1 MENNQQEALD
11 RISEVGVLAV
21 EVMRLYREL
30 NKSYNNLIVE
40 LANVVTLSATEE
52 FDNVPSRLI
61 VEILERHGT
70 IIRGLSKRIEELA
83 K

>member
-70 IIRGLSKRIEELA
+70 IIRSLSKRIEELA